1 MSLKGSFS
9 GSRILFLV
17 ESTPQ
22 PGFVPQQLRVGFFPG
37 RGLPTPAGLAVA
49 APLKASKSHEFC
61 FRYYINFSSD
71 SVFRGFSAKSSA
83 HKSAQMCIASH
94 RDLENLPKAG
104 VTICYLGRMLT
115 REIQLDTEGAPVT
128 LNPRWLRIP
137 AAVKYSGLSR
147 SRLYELLSEGRIRSI
162 CVKSQK
168 WAQRGVRLIDRE
180 SIDLFME
187 RQEFA

>member
-1 MSLKGSFS
+1 
-9 GSRILFLV
+9 
-17 ESTPQ
+17 
-22 PGFVPQQLRVGFFPG
+22 
-37 RGLPTPAGLAVA
+37 
-49 APLKASKSHEFC
+49 
-61 FRYYINFSSD
+61 
-71 SVFRGFSAKSSA
+71 
-83 HKSAQMCIASH
+83 MCIASH

-104 VTICYLGRMLT
+104 RNDLLPCAHAYQRNPA
-115 REIQLDTEGAPVT
+115 DTEGAPVT

-147 SRLYELLSEGRIRSI
+147 SRLYELLSEGRIRTI